1 MEIALRCISSS
12 AKTID
17 LDDRVLRVL
26 YDTIVRRRLRLIPD
40 IAQDGL
46 TERICLIAEFVD
58 HQDDYRKLLKEV
70 VTIDFQHLEAAFSLD
85 ENVTF
90 THVTVFIMYMVDM
103 LILNGVIGPTNYQ
116 DWFRVDRPMIR
127 RFRGRLVPF
136 RS

>member
-26 YDTIVRRRLRLIPD
+26 YNTLVRRRLRLIPD

-58 HQDDYRKLLKEV
+58 HQDDISETPEGSRH
-70 VTIDFQHLEAAFSLD
+70 D
-85 ENVTF
+85 
-90 THVTVFIMYMVDM
+90 
-103 LILNGVIGPTNYQ
+103 
-116 DWFRVDRPMIR
+116 
-127 RFRGRLVPF
+127 
-136 RS
+136 